1 MLYSCNILTLLHLS
15 LLSITCLQVSNMF
28 IMSLAIA
35 DLTVG
40 LFVMPISTAY
50 ILTGEWIFELVIC
63 KIWLSLDYTASTA
76 SILNLF
82 ILSLDRYWS
91 ITSPLKYL
99 KKRTKKRA
107 LIMIS
112 IVWLSS
118 ALWIVPILSWQHL
131 TNGGVRRI
139 PPNVCDTEF
148 THDRVFKVTTSI
160 FNFYLPL
167 TMMISLYG
175 KIFHEIRQRSKFDIG
190 IRNTG
195 GGNGK
200 TDGASDSFGDYE
212 KRLSASPKLTLQ
224 RFDSVRVS
232 VEYVYDSSDEEHA
245 AHVRSPLMAKQN
257 AAAHARRQQL
267 QQRVAETSLTVH
279 GDGGSATGG
288 GKQHTNNCS
297 SMLNNAVENPLYSKS
312 RQLTRQRSDQKPT
325 RAVTPPD
332 NHATDIRRT
341 ISNKSSSAKSN
352 SKAGGSGGSTVGNKL
367 SSKFIKSSRIPRI
380 PFGLKKKVKKSPNST
395 LRREKKAA
403 KQLGVIM
410 GAFVLCW
417 MLYFVFFMIVAFCDD
432 CISSDLYMA
441 SIWLGYFNS
450 TLNPFLYPLCNT
462 NFKRAF
468 KKMLRCKDA
477 SKDVATYSR
486 ACDLSQG
493 YTGRI
498 TR

>member
-1 MLYSCNILTLLHLS
+1 
-15 LLSITCLQVSNMF
+15 MF

-40 LFVMPISTAY
+40 LVVMPISTAY
-50 ILTGEWIFELVIC
+50 IMSGEWIFELVIC
-63 KIWLSLDYTASTA
+63 KFWLSVDYTASTA

-112 IVWLSS
+112 IVWMSS
-118 ALWIVPILSWQHL
+118 ALWILPILSWQHL
-131 TNGGVRRI
+131 TNNGVRRI

-148 THDRVFKVTTSI
+148 AHDRVFKVTTSM

-167 TMMISLYG
+167 AMMISLYG

-195 GGNGK
+195 GNGK
-200 TDGASDSFGDYE
+200 ADGASDSFGDYE
-212 KRLSASPKLTLQ
+212 KRVSGEDDDKTPSGPAADSNGEGDCDSSPKLSVGQYSNITLLDMSASPKLTLQ
-224 RFDSVRVS
+224 RFDNVRVT
-232 VEYVYDSSDEEHA
+232 VEYVYDSSDEDKVNA
-245 AHVRSPLMAKQN
+245 QSPLMAKHQKRERDV
-257 AAAHARRQQL
+257 H
-267 QQRVAETSLTVH
+267 ETSLSVSPLSQESH
-279 GDGGSATGG
+279 GKVSLSSLG
-288 GKQHTNNCS
+288 S

-312 RQLTRQRSDQKPT
+312 RQLSRQRSELKTPRST
-325 RAVTPPD
+325 TPPV
-332 NHATDIRRT
+332 NKKLEIHRT
-341 ISNKSSSAKSN
+341 VSNKSSR
-352 SKAGGSGGSTVGNKL
+352 GGSKNSGANVSNKL

-417 MLYFVFFMIVAFCDD
+417 VPYFVCFMIVAFCDD
-432 CISSDLYMA
+432 CINQNLYMA

-450 TLNPFLYPLCNT
+450 TLNPFLYPLCNA

-468 KKMLRCKDA
+468 KKMLRCKD
-477 SKDVATYSR
+477 SSMDTTYSR
-486 ACDLSQG
+486 ACELSQG
-493 YTGRI
+493 YAARI